1 MDNLMEYICDEL
13 EEIDRKAEKDGKLTM
28 AELQYADTLAH
39 MKKNLLTAEEK
50 WEESDYSEAGGGS
63 YRGYSRRGSSYE
75 GGRGG
80 QGGGTSNRGG
90 SYARGGGGGRGQNAR
105 RDSMGRY
112 SGRSNY
118 SYGSDDMVE
127 ELRELMQDAPDERTR
142 QEFEQFIRKI
152 EKM

>member
-1 MDNLMEYICDEL
+1 MDKLMEYICDEL

-28 AELQYADTLAH
+28 AEIQYADTLAH
-39 MKKNLLTAEEK
+39 MKKNLLSAEEK

-63 YRGYSRRGSSYE
+63 YRGYSRRGGNSYE

-80 QGGGTSNRGG
+80 QGGSNRGG
-90 SYARGGGGGRGQNAR
+90 SYARGGGGGRGQGAR

-127 ELRELMQDAPDERTR
+127 ELREMMQDAPDDRTR